1 MFTQKDSDK
10 LKLGKVEYD
19 FRETEEEIKQP
30 ILKPLVKI
38 SKQAVPF
45 TMEDIYKYKNQV
57 QSEIGKSNQV
67 KEQLLKT
74 LAEQEARLTP
84 YDIEF
89 SVDMKEIWKDG
100 DFQKLDQF
108 MSAPYVLK
116 MVEAIDIVRYIKGLN
131 DKIAHLDSDIEYYNA
146 EVVKYD
152 EEIARV
158 NEALD
163 IEHLERQYQAQ
174 CLVDNMNI

>member
-1 MFTQKDSDK
+1 MFTQKDADK
-10 LKLGKVEYD
+10 LKLDKVEYD

-57 QSEIGKSNQV
+57 QSERGKQEQV
-67 KEQLLKT
+67 KEQLLKN
-74 LAEQEARLTP
+74 LANEEARLTA
-84 YDIEF
+84 YDAEF
-89 SVDMKEIWKDG
+89 NVDMKQIWEDN
-100 DFQKLDQF
+100 DFTKLEQF
-108 MSAPYVLK
+108 MSAPYFLK
-116 MVEAIDIVRYIKGLN
+116 IVESIDIVRYIKGIKAN
-131 DKIAHLDSDIEYYNA
+131 IARIDGDVEYYNS
-146 EVVKYD
+146 EIVKYD
-152 EEIARV
+152 EEIARI

-174 CLVDNMNI
+174 LLVNNMNV